1 LGSELPWDMI
11 SFDMQVEKNLIP
23 LLQDHNMKMQVQPF
37 LGYASFAILLL
48 WEKKL
53 QKF

>member
-1 LGSELPWDMI
+1 
-11 SFDMQVEKNLIP
+11 
-23 LLQDHNMKMQVQPF
+23 MKMQVQPF
-37 LGYASFAILLL
+37 LGYTSFAILLL